1 MTHEVNSKGQR
12 YEITAK
18 FRDFPSLEEAF
29 DAHACL
35 LATDKRYVNCLVAK
49 TPEEAAHALTGVY
62 ATDPNYGKLLVE
74 IIDGSGLKKY
84 DV

>member
-12 YEITAK
+12 YEVTAK
-18 FRDFPSLEEAF
+18 FRDFDSVSDAF
-29 DAHACL
+29 SAHAEL
-35 LATDKRYVNCLVAK
+35 LATDKRYAACLDAK
-49 TPEEAAHALTGVY
+49 TPEAAAHALTGVY
-62 ATDPNYGKLLVE
+62 ATDPNYGDLLVW

>member
-18 FRDFPSLEEAF
+18 FRDFDSLEEAF
-29 DAHACL
+29 DAHAYL
-35 LATDKRYVNCLVAK
+35 LATDRRYMKCLFAK

-62 ATDPNYGKLLVE
+62 ATDPSYGNLLVE
-74 IIDGSGLKKY
+74 IIDGSDLKKY

>member
-1 MTHEVNSKGQR
+1 VTHEVNSKGQR

-18 FRDFPSLEEAF
+18 FRDFSSISEAF
-29 DAHACL
+29 DEHAKL
-35 LATDKRYVNCLVAK
+35 LATNPRYVHVVLAK

-62 ATDPNYGKLLVE
+62 ATDPNYGTNIAR
-74 IIDGSGLKKY
+74 IIDEDNLKQY